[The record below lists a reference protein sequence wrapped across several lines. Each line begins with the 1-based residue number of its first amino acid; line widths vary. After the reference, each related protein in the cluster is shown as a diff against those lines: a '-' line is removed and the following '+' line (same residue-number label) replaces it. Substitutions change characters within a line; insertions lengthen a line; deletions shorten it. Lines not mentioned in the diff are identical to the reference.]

1 MSAHELSEIFALIPK
16 TFKQLLFSHIDLF
29 SGCVDC
35 SAHIPHLVRLK
46 RKNNITKKTDS
57 FSRANLFQ
65 RKPSDRV

>member
-46 RKNNITKKTDS
+46 RKKYI
-57 FSRANLFQ
+57 
-65 RKPSDRV
+65 